1 MPSPSRYYS
10 STAAKTTLSGA
21 IDAVLPRGT
30 YVEFDSSDYLGET
43 YSMDTERVDVQENTQ
58 EELA

>member
-1 MPSPSRYYS
+1 MDMWMFGTKIYAECIAS
-10 STAAKTTLSGA
+10 TLSS
-21 IDAVLPRGT
+21 DAVLPRGT